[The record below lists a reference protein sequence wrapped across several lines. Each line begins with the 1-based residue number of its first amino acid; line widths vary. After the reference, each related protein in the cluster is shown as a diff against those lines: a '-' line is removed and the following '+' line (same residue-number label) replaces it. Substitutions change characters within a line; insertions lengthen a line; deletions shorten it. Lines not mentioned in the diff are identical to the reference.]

1 MHVCVLYSG
10 MREPQALR
18 DYASGRVAED
28 AGGRHSLLG
37 AGTHRVLVSH
47 RHTGTPQHS
56 RTRHT
61 TTHVVV
67 GVGGGGNVVVVV
79 VVVVVVGTDRHGN
92 AVEEIKKWTE
102 NG

>member
-37 AGTHRVLVSH
+37 TGTHRVLVSH
-47 RHTGTPQHS
+47 TGTQAHTTPQHS
-56 RTRHT
+56 RTHHT
-61 TTHVVV
+61 TTQ
-67 GVGGGGNVVVVV
+67 
-79 VVVVVVGTDRHGN
+79 VVVVVGG
-92 AVEEIKKWTE
+92 VGMW
-102 NG
+102 